1 MSTAAA
7 EAASGPSMFDIIS
20 HANAATTSAV
30 ASNIPPSKRAEEQQV
45 ADQQQPPK
53 KKARKVIISVTA
65 SQGPQ
70 PQLGVLTDAPKKPS
84 NRKPSKKVHSV
95 DVSNVPSG
103 TAQEELT
110 QSKRHAAGYT
120 ILRIERDKIART
132 LAHLIKRKASR
143 ETVGKVPPTVCS
155 MLNDMLIRFY
165 ERTSADF
172 DREFANY
179 IK

>member
-30 ASNIPPSKRAEEQQV
+30 ASNLPPSKRAEEQQV

-53 KKARKVIISVTA
+53 KKARKVIIS
-65 SQGPQ
+65 QGPQ

-84 NRKPSKKVHSV
+84 NRKPSKKVPSV